1 MSKTI
6 RLISVVGAC
15 VLTAGMTVVSAG
27 GAAGAAA
34 PPGRVPLPGSAVPFT
49 AHAKAIADVA
59 GATRL
64 TVQFWLKPRLAA
76 AERFAAAVSTPGSRA
91 FRRFLSPDG
100 YTARFGPDGSEVG
113 KVESWLRAR
122 GFTGVHS
129 DPQDTYVRA
138 TAAAATI
145 DAALGV
151 RMRLY
156 QPSAEVN
163 AARFGLR
170 ANDRAVSVP
179 DGLAASVL
187 GVTGLDNAAPVLPL
201 DGPGPRPGQPSAGRV
216 ATASPVFP
224 CSHYY
229 GQHVITGLPRQFGTA
244 LFPTAVCG
252 YSAAQVRAAYGANFR
267 STGRGQTIAL
277 VVLGLAPDMFVTLR
291 DYAAANRMP
300 APSPSRYEEL
310 ALGDNSCVSNFT
322 EEESLD
328 VEASYD
334 MAPGANQLV
343 VGGDSCNSGDFGMQG
358 LIDAEVAILNG
369 VGNHPLASVVSN
381 SWEGFNEAQPAAL
394 TEIEHAFLVRAA
406 AEGVGMYFA
415 TGDASGVETPSND
428 PFAVSVGG
436 TTLGI
441 GRNGNRLFETGWST
455 GYSVPQNNKWAL
467 QGEQGA
473 AGGGPS
479 LLWKQPRYQKP
490 VVPAALATPPGNRGG
505 IVRSV
510 PDISAD
516 ADYLTGFKM
525 GLGQQPTFT
534 QFSVGGT
541 SLATP
546 LVAGMVTAAQQGQH
560 TPFGFLN
567 PLIYNLAR
575 TTAIHDALPLTAR
588 SPALLRGT
596 VCSGAFNCAI
606 ELLGT
611 FDDQNPNMFGYTGQ
625 VTLKGYDNMSGVGT
639 RGGQAFIT
647 ALRSLA
653 K

>member
-1 MSKTI
+1 
-6 RLISVVGAC
+6 
-15 VLTAGMTVVSAG
+15 
-27 GAAGAAA
+27 
-34 PPGRVPLPGSAVPFT
+34 
-49 AHAKAIADVA
+49 
-59 GATRL
+59 
-64 TVQFWLKPRLAA
+64 
-76 AERFAAAVSTPGSRA
+76 
-91 FRRFLSPDG
+91 
-100 YTARFGPDGSEVG
+100 
-113 KVESWLRAR
+113 
-122 GFTGVHS
+122 
-129 DPQDTYVRA
+129 
-138 TAAAATI
+138 
-145 DAALGV
+145 
-151 RMRLY
+151 
-156 QPSAEVN
+156 
-163 AARFGLR
+163 
-170 ANDRAVSVP
+170 
-179 DGLAASVL
+179 
-187 GVTGLDNAAPVLPL
+187 
-201 DGPGPRPGQPSAGRV
+201 
-216 ATASPVFP
+216 
-224 CSHYY
+224 
-229 GQHVITGLPRQFGTA
+229 
-244 LFPTAVCG
+244 
-252 YSAAQVRAAYGANFR
+252 
-267 STGRGQTIAL
+267 
-277 VVLGLAPDMFVTLR
+277 
-291 DYAAANRMP
+291 
-300 APSPSRYEEL
+300 
-310 ALGDNSCVSNFT
+310 
-322 EEESLD
+322 
-328 VEASYD
+328 
-334 MAPGANQLV
+334 
-343 VGGDSCNSGDFGMQG
+343 
-358 LIDAEVAILNG
+358 
-369 VGNHPLASVVSN
+369 
-381 SWEGFNEAQPAAL
+381 
-394 TEIEHAFLVRAA
+394 
-406 AEGVGMYFA
+406 
-415 TGDASGVETPSND
+415 
-428 PFAVSVGG
+428 
-436 TTLGI
+436 
-441 GRNGNRLFETGWST
+441 
-455 GYSVPQNNKWAL
+455 VPQNNKWAL

-639 RGGQAFIT
+639 PDGQAFIT

>member
-1 MSKTI
+1 MSRAI
-6 RLISVVGAC
+6 RLIGVVGAFA
-15 VLTAGMTVVSAG
+15 LTAGMTVVSAG

-34 PPGRVPLPGSAVPFT
+34 PQRPVPLLGSAVPFT
-49 AHAKAIADVA
+49 AHAKATADVA

-64 TVQFWLKPRLAA
+64 TIQVWLKPRLAA
-76 AERFAAAVSTPGSRA
+76 AERFATAVSTPGSPA
-91 FRRFLSPDG
+91 FRHFLSPDG
-100 YTARFGPDGSEVG
+100 YTARFGPALSEVG
-113 KVESWLRAR
+113 KVESWLRAE

-138 TAAAATI
+138 TAAASTI
-145 DAALGV
+145 DAAFGV
-151 RMRLY
+151 RLRLY

-163 AARFGLR
+163 AGRFRLR

-179 DGLAASVL
+179 AWLAASVL

-201 DGPGPRPGQPSAGRV
+201 DRTAPRRGQPFAGRV
-216 ATASPVFP
+216 AAASPVFP

-229 GQHVITGLPRQFGTA
+229 GQHVITGLPRQFGTTS
-244 LFPTAVCG
+244 FPTAVCG

-267 STGRGQTIAL
+267 NTGRGQTIAL

-300 APSPSRYEEL
+300 VPSPGRYEEL
-310 ALGDNSCVSNFT
+310 SLGDNSCVSNFT
-322 EEESLD
+322 EEEALD

-343 VGGDSCNSGDFGMQG
+343 VGGDSCNFGDFGMQG

-381 SWEGFNEAQPAAL
+381 SWEGFNEAQPATL

-415 TGDASGVETPSND
+415 TGDASGVETPSSD

-455 GYSVPQNNKWAL
+455 GWSEPPNNRWVL

-473 AGGGPS
+473 SGGGPS
-479 LLWKQPRYQKP
+479 LLWKQPGYQKH
-490 VVPAALATPPGNRGG
+490 VVPPALATPPGNRGG
-505 IVRSV
+505 TVRSV

-525 GLGQQPTFT
+525 GLGQQRTFT

-567 PLIYNLAR
+567 PLIYKLAR
-575 TTAIHDALPLTAR
+575 TTAIHDALPLTSH
-588 SPALLRGT
+588 SPALFRGT

-639 RGGQAFIT
+639 PDGQAFIT